1 MTRLSSKVLASA
13 GLPCG
18 VRPHRLEYGPMPKD
32 GLSLEDKVG
41 QLFWIGFRGTA
52 LEPPLR
58 SLLERVR
65 PGGLILF
72 ARNIESAPQVRSLN
86 DALNGFLRI
95 PPFIALDQEGGRVN
109 RLRPILGPI
118 PPNLALARRRAAARA
133 VGQQA
138 GAMVGALRSLGFSV
152 NLAPVLDLSG
162 PDPANGIGDRAFG
175 EDPATVCRLA
185 RVFLETHLRAGVV
198 PVGKHFPGLG
208 AARADTHLTLPVIL
222 KSRARLTR
230 EDLVPYRRL
239 RRQLPIVMAGHAYYS
254 ALQEEPPGPATL
266 SRAVIEGL
274 LRRRLGYRGL
284 VVTDDLEMGA
294 VEQEKGAAAQ
304 ALAALAAGNDGLM
317 FCGSEEKILEAYE
330 GVLGAVLT
338 GEVDERRVDRSLKR
352 INALKARFLRPRRR
366 ARFSEKALER
376 SRRALAALGAGQD
389 SGSDPT
395 ARL

>member
-1 MTRLSSKVLASA
+1 
-13 GLPCG
+13 
-18 VRPHRLEYGPMPKD
+18 
-32 GLSLEDKVG
+32 
-41 QLFWIGFRGTA
+41 
-52 LEPPLR
+52 
-58 SLLERVR
+58 
-65 PGGLILF
+65 
-72 ARNIESAPQVRSLN
+72 
-86 DALNGFLRI
+86 
-95 PPFIALDQEGGRVN
+95 
-109 RLRPILGPI
+109 
-118 PPNLALARRRAAARA
+118 
-133 VGQQA
+133 
-138 GAMVGALRSLGFSV
+138 
-152 NLAPVLDLSG
+152 
-162 PDPANGIGDRAFG
+162 
-175 EDPATVCRLA
+175 
-185 RVFLETHLRAGVV
+185 
-198 PVGKHFPGLG
+198 
-208 AARADTHLTLPVIL
+208 
-222 KSRARLTR
+222 
-230 EDLVPYRRL
+230 
-239 RRQLPIVMAGHAYYS
+239 MAGHAYYS

>member
-13 GLPCG
+13 GSPCG
-18 VRPHRLEYGPMPKD
+18 VRHHRLEYGPMPKD

-162 PDPANGIGDRAFG
+162 

-222 KSRARLTR
+222 KSR
-230 EDLVPYRRL
+230 
-239 RRQLPIVMAGHAYYS
+239 
-254 ALQEEPPGPATL
+254 
-266 SRAVIEGL
+266 
-274 LRRRLGYRGL
+274 
-284 VVTDDLEMGA
+284 
-294 VEQEKGAAAQ
+294 
-304 ALAALAAGNDGLM
+304 
-317 FCGSEEKILEAYE
+317 
-330 GVLGAVLT
+330 
-338 GEVDERRVDRSLKR
+338 
-352 INALKARFLRPRRR
+352 
-366 ARFSEKALER
+366 
-376 SRRALAALGAGQD
+376 
-389 SGSDPT
+389 
-395 ARL
+395 

>member
-13 GLPCG
+13 GSPCG
-18 VRPHRLEYGPMPKD
+18 VRHHRLEYGPMPKD

-208 AARADTHLTLPVIL
+208 A
-222 KSRARLTR
+222 
-230 EDLVPYRRL
+230 
-239 RRQLPIVMAGHAYYS
+239 
-254 ALQEEPPGPATL
+254 
-266 SRAVIEGL
+266 
-274 LRRRLGYRGL
+274 
-284 VVTDDLEMGA
+284 
-294 VEQEKGAAAQ
+294 
-304 ALAALAAGNDGLM
+304 
-317 FCGSEEKILEAYE
+317 
-330 GVLGAVLT
+330 VLT